1 MAFPKVY
8 IADLKIS
15 EVQVLE
21 NISID
26 GVGIEVDSVKK
37 EELDAIVRRLNSS
50 VEKIFVTR
58 TIQFDNIINLIDN
71 FNEKII
77 LQLHDLNL
85 PIDIVYDIK
94 KTFQTCSIYCT
105 C

>member
-1 MAFPKVY
+1 MAYPKVY

-26 GVGIEVDSVKK
+26 GVGIEVDNIKK

-71 FNEKII
+71 FNEKLYFSFTI
-77 LQLHDLNL
+77 
-85 PIDIVYDIK
+85 
-94 KTFQTCSIYCT
+94 
-105 C
+105 